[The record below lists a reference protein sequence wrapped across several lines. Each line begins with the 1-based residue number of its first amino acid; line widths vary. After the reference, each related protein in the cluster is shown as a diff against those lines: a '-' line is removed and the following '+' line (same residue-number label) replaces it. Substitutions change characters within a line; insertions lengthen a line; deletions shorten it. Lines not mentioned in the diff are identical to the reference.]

1 MHLLLLNFVGSLTH
15 IMQNTKA
22 LAIKNGDFLETDAHT
37 HTHTPFNCYFATQMI
52 GTCAVLYWEFIVLQ
66 RVRLYLQALFPNC
79 WPKPLGKAYCSTA
92 TQLPFITR
100 EYYNVSYSQC
110 GIALFRPLEQCHIE

>member
-66 RVRLYLQALFPNC
+66 RVRLYLQSFISQLLAKTSWQSILFNSN
-79 WPKPLGKAYCSTA
+79 A
-92 TQLPFITR
+92 ITFH
-100 EYYNVSYSQC
+100 Y
-110 GIALFRPLEQCHIE
+110 